1 MVAKSS
7 TSNRSVCWN
16 VVFGARAEVPDG
28 GSSPGSMLTDSS
40 SSPVPLLSTFLLCS
54 LGVLISFSS
63 LDFRLINHAKVTS
76 LSPLYTGNVSVQSQK
91 CLCVTQLHHKNG
103 QALFERWEQLFTRVG
118 NRNVTDCLWRTMERK
133 RTIRKVSISSISS
146 TGGLNY
152 FPPSSPGLFLHIEAL
167 FKMAEV
173 GTGPERKQA
182 QPKDQKRRSEGNS
195 KEERRENGVGSGLAG
210 SRRAQASLRPRHPL
224 LIRGKVFPIG
234 SFRPFSRSGVPL
246 PSSPLRF

>member
-1 MVAKSS
+1 LVKVKVGTGAWTYRMKYPIVQ
-7 TSNRSVCWN
+7 SN
-16 VVFGARAEVPDG
+16 EEKI
-28 GSSPGSMLTDSS
+28 SPKCVLRGLIE
-40 SSPVPLLSTFLLCS
+40 LSTMS
-54 LGVLISFSS
+54 
-63 LDFRLINHAKVTS
+63 
-76 LSPLYTGNVSVQSQK
+76 
-91 CLCVTQLHHKNG
+91 NG
-103 QALFERWEQLFTRVG
+103 ST
-118 NRNVTDCLWRTMERK
+118 
-133 RTIRKVSISSISS
+133 RKVKRLEKGIERQLLRSNKPPHSPERDDVASVIK
-146 TGGLNY
+146 LNY

-210 SRRAQASLRPRHPL
+210 SRGAQASLRPRHPL